1 MKFFRIAMC
10 AALLAAA
17 SVAMGQTKPGDIVV
31 DVPFAFVAGGQTL
44 HAGHYIVAAMDDT
57 VRIFNSQTSGIFL
70 PTHSASRNA
79 SDGTKLV
86 FHRYGDTYF
95 LSAMWIGGNAIG
107 RELPR
112 SKAERAL
119 SDRTAEMEL
128 AEVRPGKVRAEK

>member
-1 MKFFRIAMC
+1 MKFFRIALC

-31 DVPFAFVAGGQTL
+31 DVPFPFVAGGQAL
-44 HAGHYIVAAMDDT
+44 GAGHYIVAAMDDT
-57 VRIFNSQTSGIFL
+57 VRLFNSQTSGIFL

-95 LSAMWIGGNAIG
+95 LSAMWIGGNTIG

-112 SKAERAL
+112 SKAERVLA
-119 SDRTAEMEL
+119 DRTAEMEL
-128 AEVRPGKVRAEK
+128 AEVRPGR

>member
-10 AALLAAA
+10 TALLAAA

-31 DVPFAFVAGGQTL
+31 DVPFSFVAGGQTL
-44 HAGHYIVAAMDDT
+44 RAGHYIVAAMDDT
-57 VRIFNSQTSGIFL
+57 VRIFNSQTTGIFL

-119 SDRTAEMEL
+119 ADRAAEMEL

>member
-1 MKFFRIAMC
+1 MNFFRIALC
-10 AALLAAA
+10 AALFVA

-31 DVPFAFVAGGQTL
+31 DVPFPFVAGGQTL

-57 VRIFNSQTSGIFL
+57 VRLFNSQTSGIFL
-70 PTHSASRNA
+70 PTHSASRNT

-112 SKAERAL
+112 SKAERELA
-119 SDRTAEMEL
+119 SRTAEMEL
-128 AEVRPGKVRAEK
+128 AEVRPDKVRPAK

>member
-1 MKFFRIAMC
+1 MKVFRIALC

-17 SVAMGQTKPGDIVV
+17 SVAVGQTKPGDIVV
-31 DVPFAFVAGGQTL
+31 NVPFSFVAGAQTL
-44 HAGHYIVAAMDDT
+44 PAGHYIVAAMDDT
-57 VRIFNSQTSGIFL
+57 VRIFNSQTTGLYL
-70 PTHSASRNA
+70 PTHSASR
-79 SDGTKLV
+79 SSTDGTKLV

-119 SDRTAEMEL
+119 ADRTAEMEL
-128 AEVRPGKVRAEK
+128 AEVRPGK

>member
-1 MKFFRIAMC
+1 
-10 AALLAAA
+10 
-17 SVAMGQTKPGDIVV
+17 MGQTKPGDVVV
-31 DVPFAFVAGGQTL
+31 DVPFPFVAGGQTL

-57 VRIFNSQTSGIFL
+57 VRLFNSQTSGIFL

-95 LSAMWIGGNAIG
+95 LSAIWVGGNTIG

-112 SKAERAL
+112 SKAEREL
-119 SDRTAEMEL
+119 SARVVEMEL
-128 AEVRPGKVRAEK
+128 AEVRPTK